1 MLSKIQWMD
10 TSGHKLE
17 NASKYYGAISDAI
30 EWLWLLIFVI
40 ILLILPPTP
49 PPTPSLVLPAH
60 RGLGCAL
67 RFPSSWDVQEEHT
80 ARWPRCIAFM
90 KFATQGV
97 FTPVRAV
104 THDRWIRRHS
114 LRGEQGSVTIQLCRK
129 AWTPFCHLTEMGT
142 CLPTFCSQ
150 QLCLPKR
157 KSHFALSL
165 PASCL
170 PWVLRDLKGFL
181 PLIDRR
187 ACKERTRE
195 LEGRVQPWGWSKLWS
210 FDCVAGYQWLLLG
223 VA

>member
-1 MLSKIQWMD
+1 MTINICDYFADLAP
-10 TSGHKLE
+10 H
-17 NASKYYGAISDAI
+17 
-30 EWLWLLIFVI
+30 
-40 ILLILPPTP
+40 PPYP
-49 PPTPSLVLPAH
+49 QPCDSCPLRP
-60 RGLGCAL
+60 GL
-67 RFPSSWDVQEEHT
+67 
-80 ARWPRCIAFM
+80 CIAFPQQLRCPGGAHSQM
-90 KFATQGV
+90 AQVYCFHEICNTRGIYTCQNCHSWQMNQTA
-97 FTPVRAV
+97 FPE
-104 THDRWIRRHS
+104 RWAGICHNS
-114 LRGEQGSVTIQLCRK
+114 ALQKT
-129 AWTPFCHLTEMGT
+129 WTPFCHLAEMGT

-181 PLIDRR
+181 PLIDRW
-187 ACKERTRE
+187 ACKKRTRE

>member
-1 MLSKIQWMD
+1 MLSKIEWME

-17 NASKYYGAISDAI
+17 NASRLCGSISDTI
-30 EWLWLLIFVI
+30 EWLWLLIFVVT
-40 ILLILPPTP
+40 LLILPTP
-49 PPTPSLVLPAH
+49 AHSLVFPAH
-60 RGLGCAL
+60 WGLGCAL
-67 RFPSSWDVQEEHT
+67 CFPSSWGVQEERT

-90 KFATQGV
+90 KFTTQGL
-97 FTPVRAV
+97 FTPDRAV
-104 THDRWIRRHS
+104 THDRWIRWHS

-129 AWTPFCHLTEMGT
+129 AWTPSCHLAEMGT

-187 ACKERTRE
+187 ACKKGTQE

-210 FDCVAGYQWLLLG
+210 FDCAAGYQWLLLG
-223 VA
+223 VV